1 MQTEDLDLVYNVV
14 REKALKFLLIVY
26 SGTSAGVPGLPNEQ
40 IGYMASEEYVS
51 RLNSPPQSA
60 TYLNK
65 AHSNHS
71 QPHVESPL
79 RKASFPIDAEGKDA
93 FNRSAGVSAS
103 ARAGSSDN
111 ALESETEDESVHVK
125 APAVRKDKITGNG
138 YDPPTQDLGPRGGN
152 TEAQGGWIDE
162 TGYGVPIL
170 ASDEVAK
177 EPGKEHMQPAVSP
190 AQSRRGS
197 QYYAGVDS
205 EAPPSYQSGFRN
217 SSRSG
222 SASNSRPTSRPGSIY
237 GTLPNVVRFTSHD
250 DREDMHTPLED
261 VDEYEPL
268 FPDEDDKEDRPM
280 PASQRF
286 RRREMKRFPSQ
297 DIWEDTPNSL
307 QLQATVNTPEQI
319 EPQAA
324 GAPKPSLSTFE
335 TPEAEKARKGEVSE
349 HEKARLIPKE
359 ERLAKS
365 NFKPHLYEETQ
376 RPELKQRFPSR
387 DIWEDSPDSARLETT
402 VGGPQEDDRMSP
414 PDEGLRAGAVVT
426 TTGRPDEGIITGE
439 QPREGATAGTAAIQ
453 KPSVPSR
460 PPRQKPS
467 TDISDTSIQAMPSVP
482 ARPPKRIHKV
492 PPADAEVPPLPSK
505 LSAVTLA
512 EPTQISPTDNRKG
525 PALPERAKPEIPPRP
540 ANPIARDSSE
550 SVPLSKINSTTS
562 TGSDAAEDER
572 QSIKSPLPAP
582 KPKPA
587 VPSRPAGG
595 KIAALKAGFLS
606 DLDKRLQLGPQ
617 GPPKPQEKL
626 AEAAEKE
633 EEKPVLTDAR
643 KGRAK
648 GPARRKPAATSATA
662 QPITAGMKDQV
673 GEAEMRNWAIQEPWV
688 VWQLDE
694 DGAVTVGL
702 PQSLASSTTGETFR
716 AYSKSI
722 QNSTSVMAT
731 ETAKQLFAQG
741 TTPAASLA
749 QSAVASQAPVSL
761 EQATATLDVEA
772 TADQNETTTETSNSN
787 VINTPTSPSSPHE
800 SPAIANTASQTGE
813 QIIKT
818 NVGTAAEEQITA
830 ITGGEAHGTGGDI
843 LVREETKNSEERK

>member
-1 MQTEDLDLVYNVV
+1 MQIEDLDLVYNVF
-14 REKALKFLLIVY
+14 RENALKILLIVS

-40 IGYMASEEYVS
+40 FGYMASEEYVS

-79 RKASFPIDAEGKDA
+79 RKASFPVDAEGKDA
-93 FNRSAGVSAS
+93 FSRSAGLS
-103 ARAGSSDN
+103 AGSSDN

-177 EPGKEHMQPAVSP
+177 ELGNEHMQPAVSP
-190 AQSRRGS
+190 TQSRRGS

-237 GTLPNVVRFTSHD
+237 GTLPNVVRFASHD
-250 DREDMHTPLED
+250 DREDMHTNLED

-268 FPDEDDKEDRPM
+268 FPDEDDKEGRPI

-286 RRREMKRFPSQ
+286 KRREMKRFPSQ

-307 QLQATVNTPEQI
+307 QLQATVNTPEQV
-319 EPQAA
+319 EPQAT
-324 GAPKPSLSTFE
+324 GVPKPSLPTFE

-349 HEKARLIPKE
+349 HDKAKLIPKE

-365 NFKPHLYEETQ
+365 SFKPHLYEQ
-376 RPELKQRFPSR
+376 MHRPGLKQRFPSR

-402 VGGPQEDDRMSP
+402 VGESQEDDRMSP
-414 PDEGLRAGAVVT
+414 PDEGQRAGAVVI

-439 QPREGATAGTAAIQ
+439 QPREGTTAGAAAIQ

-460 PPRQKPS
+460 PPRQKPG
-467 TDISDTSIQAMPSVP
+467 TEISDASTQAVPSVP
-482 ARPPKRIHKV
+482 ARPPKRAHKV

-512 EPTQISPTDNRKG
+512 EPTQISPVDSRKG

-550 SVPLSKINSTTS
+550 SVPLSKINSTASTS
-562 TGSDAAEDER
+562 SDAADDER
-572 QSIKSPLPAP
+572 QSIKSPPPAP

-617 GPPKPQEKL
+617 GPPRPQEKL
-626 AEAAEKE
+626 ADATEKE

-662 QPITAGMKDQV
+662 QPTAADTK
-673 GEAEMRNWAIQEPWV
+673 AEVDETETRNWAIQEPWV

-694 DGAVTVGL
+694 DGAVSVGL
-702 PQSLASSTTGETFR
+702 PQSSASSTAGETFR
-716 AYSKSI
+716 AYSRSI
-722 QNSTSVMAT
+722 QTSTSAMAT
-731 ETAKQLFAQG
+731 ETAKQLYAQG
-741 TTPAASLA
+741 TSPAASLA
-749 QSAVASQAPVSL
+749 QNAVASQAPVSL
-761 EQATATLDVEA
+761 EQATATVDAEA
-772 TADQNETTTETSNSN
+772 TADQNEVTTETSNSN
-787 VINTPTSPSSPHE
+787 EINTPTSSSSLHDP
-800 SPAIANTASQTGE
+800 PAMADTASQTGE
-813 QIIKT
+813 QIIKAS
-818 NVGTAAEEQITA
+818 VGTTAEEQITA

-843 LVREETKNSEERK
+843 LIREAATKGEEGK

>member
-1 MQTEDLDLVYNVV
+1 MQIEDLDLVYNVV
-14 REKALKFLLIVY
+14 REKTLKFLLIVY

-40 IGYMASEEYVS
+40 FGYMASEEYVS

-79 RKASFPIDAEGKDA
+79 RKASFPVDAEGKDA
-93 FNRSAGVSAS
+93 FNRSAELSAS
-103 ARAGSSDN
+103 ARAGSSDH

-125 APAVRKDKITGNG
+125 APTVRKDKITGNG
-138 YDPPTQDLGPRGGN
+138 YDPPTQDLGPHGGN

-237 GTLPNVVRFTSHD
+237 GTLPTVVRFTSHD

-268 FPDEDDKEDRPM
+268 FPDEDDKGDRPM

-286 RRREMKRFPSQ
+286 KRREMKRFPSQ

-307 QLQATVNTPEQI
+307 QLQATVSTPEQV
-319 EPQAA
+319 EQQAA
-324 GAPKPSLSTFE
+324 GVPKPSSSTFE

-365 NFKPHLYEETQ
+365 NFKPHVYEETQ
-376 RPELKQRFPSR
+376 RPGLRQRFPSR

-402 VGGPQEDDRMSP
+402 VGEPQEDDPKSP
-414 PDEGLRAGAVVT
+414 PDEGLRAGAVVI
-426 TTGRPDEGIITGE
+426 TTGRPEEGINTGE
-439 QPREGATAGTAAIQ
+439 QPLEAATAGTAAIQ
-453 KPSVPSR
+453 KPSVPSKLT
-460 PPRQKPS
+460 PQNPS
-467 TDISDTSIQAMPSVP
+467 TDISDASTQAVPSVP

-505 LSAVTLA
+505 LSAVALA
-512 EPTQISPTDNRKG
+512 EPTQASPIDSRKG
-525 PALPERAKPEIPPRP
+525 PALPERAKPDVPPRP
-540 ANPIARDSSE
+540 ANPIARNSSE
-550 SVPLSKINSTTS
+550 SVPLSKINSTASTS
-562 TGSDAAEDER
+562 SDAADEER
-572 QSIKSPLPAP
+572 QSIRSPPPAP

-626 AEAAEKE
+626 ADATEKE
-633 EEKPVLTDAR
+633 EEKAVLTDAR

-662 QPITAGMKDQV
+662 QPITADTKEQLDERVMGK
-673 GEAEMRNWAIQEPWV
+673 WAIQEPWV

-694 DGAVTVGL
+694 NGAVSVGL
-702 PQSLASSTTGETFR
+702 PHSSTSPTAGETFR
-716 AYSKSI
+716 AYSRSI
-722 QNSTSVMAT
+722 QSSTSAMAT
-731 ETAKQLFAQG
+731 ETAKQLYDQG
-741 TTPAASLA
+741 TAPAASLA
-749 QSAVASQAPVSL
+749 QTAVASQAPVSL
-761 EQATATLDVEA
+761 EQATATLDQEA
-772 TADQNETTTETSNSN
+772 TADHNEITTETSNSN
-787 VINTPTSPSSPHE
+787 EINTPTSSSSLYEP
-800 SPAIANTASQTGE
+800 PAMANTTSQAGE

-818 NVGTAAEEQITA
+818 NVGATTEGQITA
-830 ITGGEAHGTGGDI
+830 ITGEEAHGRDV
-843 LVREETKNSEERK
+843 LVGEETKKSEERK